1 MKVVKFGGSSLAS
14 GEQLEK
20 VFEIVISDSDR
31 KVVVVSAPGKRF
43 SDDIKVTDL
52 LIACAEQALTT
63 GNTDA
68 ELKAVLERYENIA
81 KELNLSPNII
91 DTIRKDLL
99 ERLNADKT
107 NSEQFI
113 DLLKASGEDNNAKL
127 VAAYFQSKGV
137 EASYVNPKE
146 GGLLVTNEPG
156 NAQVLPDSYNRL
168 YLLRE
173 RSGILVF
180 PGFFGYNEDGEVV
193 TFSRSG
199 SDITGSILANG
210 LKADL
215 YENFSDVDAV
225 YSVNPN
231 IIKDPKEIREITF
244 REMRELAY
252 GGFSV
257 FHDEALYPAFQAGVP
272 VNVKNT
278 NNPIAPGTLIVNQRT
293 NQNGPVIGISSE
305 KGFCNIYV
313 RKYLMNREIGFGS
326 KLLKILE
333 DYGLSYE
340 HTPSGIDDL
349 SVILRYSQMDNEME
363 QEIVSRIQ
371 HELKADEVHVIPN
384 IALIMVVGEGMR
396 HNIGTMA
403 RASKALAHA
412 AINIEMINQG
422 SSEVSMMFG
431 VKEKD
436 EKRAVEALYEEFFV
450 GVTV

>member
-52 LIACAEQALTT
+52 LIACAERALTT

-68 ELKAVLERYENIA
+68 ELKAVLERYETIA

-91 DTIRKDLL
+91 DTIREDLL
-99 ERLNADKT
+99 KRLNADKT

-146 GGLLVTNEPG
+146 AGLLVTNEPG
-156 NAQVLPDSYNRL
+156 NAQVLSDSYNRL

-257 FHDEALYPAFQAGVP
+257 FHDEALYPAFLAGVP

-293 NQNGPVIGISSE
+293 NQHGPVIGISSE

-333 DYGLSYE
+333 GYGLSYE

-349 SVILRYSQMDNEME
+349 SVILRHSQMDNDME

-371 HELKADEVHVIPN
+371 HELKATRYILF
-384 IALIMVVGEGMR
+384 LI
-396 HNIGTMA
+396 
-403 RASKALAHA
+403 LP
-412 AINIEMINQG
+412 
-422 SSEVSMMFG
+422 
-431 VKEKD
+431 
-436 EKRAVEALYEEFFV
+436 
-450 GVTV
+450 